1 MAAKK
6 LLLPEPLAPTAQE
19 GRRRP
24 KSVSEGRDSGEGG
37 LCHRTGSARERK
49 AGSLTDHIVAGAE
62 WRRLELISVN
72 TKALDYHSL
81 NDRHFSDCV
90 CGGFA
95 FALLLERDRGRF
107 AFHDTLVST
116 DRLFARPPRFSVVS
130 CVSACGSAMTFR
142 MSTV

>member
-1 MAAKK
+1 
-6 LLLPEPLAPTAQE
+6 
-19 GRRRP
+19 
-24 KSVSEGRDSGEGG
+24 
-37 LCHRTGSARERK
+37 
-49 AGSLTDHIVAGAE
+49 VAGAE

-107 AFHDTLVST
+107 AFLDTLVST

-130 CVSACGSAMTFR
+130 CVSASGSAMTFV
-142 MSTV
+142 SHSPVLTVVYMLSVDGGRVKV